1 MFGEAGLAVTLVVVC
16 VGEVVVGP
24 ALKIGLVVV
33 IFAVGFAVDG
43 LEDGLLV
50 LKVGALDGLG
60 VATGARDGLVV
71 DVGLDDGLFSA
82 SLGALDGVKLGG
94 VVVVLGTRDGC
105 VVK

>member
-1 MFGEAGLAVTLVVVC
+1 MVGVGVFGEEGLAVALVVVC
-16 VGEVVVGP
+16 VGAVVVGTALRIGP
-24 ALKIGLVVV
+24 AVV
-33 IFAVGFAVDG
+33 IVAVGFAVDG

-82 SLGALDGVKLGG
+82 LLVA
-94 VVVVLGTRDGC
+94 VLGKRDGC
-105 VVK
+105 VVT